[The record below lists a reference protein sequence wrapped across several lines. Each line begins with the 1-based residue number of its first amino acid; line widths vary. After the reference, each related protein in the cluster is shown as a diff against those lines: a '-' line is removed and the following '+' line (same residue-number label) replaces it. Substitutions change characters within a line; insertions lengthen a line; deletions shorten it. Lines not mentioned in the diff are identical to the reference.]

1 MDACKG
7 GKPANCN
14 LEFAGMMN
22 KVAQLGTIAARAA
35 RLLEWDAANM
45 AIPNDREANS
55 WVNPTYRKDWT
66 L

>member
-1 MDACKG
+1 
-7 GKPANCN
+7 
-14 LEFAGMMN
+14 MMN

-45 AIPNDREANS
+45 TIPNDREANS